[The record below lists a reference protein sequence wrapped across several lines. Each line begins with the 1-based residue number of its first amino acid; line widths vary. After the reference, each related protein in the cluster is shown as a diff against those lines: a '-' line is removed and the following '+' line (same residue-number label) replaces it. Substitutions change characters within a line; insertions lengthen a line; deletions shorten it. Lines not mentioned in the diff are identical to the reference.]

1 MTALPERTRP
11 TRAERRR
18 RHQRVGNAVIVALGG
33 AIAVLLAVLIAR

>member
-1 MTALPERTRP
+1 MTPTKLRP

-18 RHQRVGNAVIVALGG
+18 RHHRIGRAVIVALSG